1 MKSMCIHKIFKNLEA
16 KMITWRSSGWKQ
28 METTHYSGLEHSVIE
43 DTHFCS
49 RRSAG
54 EGNLLVKKS
63 ANLRK
68 YKIRKRGGCGG
79 GLKNKHL
86 HRPGV
91 ALQFKLLETI
101 ERRGASR
108 VAWKEP
114 TGKCKRHKRWRVLPL
129 SREEP
134 PRGGYGNP
142 LQYSCLENPI
152 DGGVWQAKVHRVA
165 QSDMTEVT

>member
-1 MKSMCIHKIFKNLEA
+1 
-16 KMITWRSSGWKQ
+16 

-91 ALQFKLLETI
+91 PLQFKLLETI
-101 ERRGASR
+101 ERHGASR

-114 TGKCKRHKRWRVLPL
+114 TGKCKRHKR
-129 SREEP
+129 
-134 PRGGYGNP
+134 
-142 LQYSCLENPI
+142 
-152 DGGVWQAKVHRVA
+152 
-165 QSDMTEVT
+165 